1 MLLTPPRA
9 ITSLVIS
16 LFCALGVYAQE
27 PVFTGKI
34 LDLETKKGLDTAVIT
49 VLASGDTFFTNDKGE
64 FAIPELY
71 HSSVIISHYGYENLE
86 MKLKKGTQTIY
97 LLSNIKQLD
106 EVVIRKSTNINDID
120 IRNTTG
126 SVTTID
132 MTQLSQRSELDMAK
146 LLQGQVAGLT
156 VNYSGELGQRP
167 EIRLRGNSSFNYKST
182 DKNPSAGMANEPLFV
197 MDGIIISTET
207 FMTLNP
213 NDFSM
218 IKVLKDAPATALYGI
233 KAANG
238 VIELTSKRGFEGKPV
253 FSYSMKQGVT
263 FRGERPARM
272 MDTTEKL
279 AFEER
284 IEKPGAPGY
293 INSAKYIN
301 TMYANSPLLE
311 QELAKGARTLDS
323 LKQINTD
330 WFKELIKPNYFQSY
344 NLGVRGGTEKNTYFY
359 SLNYSKQG
367 GRIPGNDI
375 NQLTARAN
383 LDYNIAHNFI
393 LSLNNS
399 FGISTANTENGM
411 GNDPTS
417 LAFTLNPYET
427 KDSKQLFSQ
436 SNNKSYNDLI
446 NQYKEKTTTKRF
458 SSSLV
463 MHWDILPELN
473 VSGVIGAD
481 YSLAEKQQRI
491 LSTAYKQQ
499 EKPINAKGEISESD
513 NKTFDLSSNIRANYQ
528 KQFGDHNIFFGINMD
543 YYITQVKDIRASGH
557 GISDDINSLSGIN
570 NGLTGMYAPKVG
582 GNRLKN
588 AQLGFGGALGY
599 NYQNTYD
606 FYASMKRDGS
616 SLLPSSKR
624 WNDAWAAGIG
634 WSVSE
639 YDFFQKQGLLTNL
652 KFKASLGYTAS
663 MSGITNSAINTTYA
677 NSNSFYGEYRLLQL
691 MGLPNRNLNPQQ
703 TYNTNISM
711 DLGFVGRFNLLINTY
726 NNLTKEAIMSV
737 PIASS
742 NGFNTYTKNIGEIEN
757 KGIEFMLSGDIVRLN
772 DFRWNTATSL
782 SYNKNMVKNL
792 YGTDKL
798 YGSGETKYP
807 EFQVGKP
814 LGILYGIHDN
824 GIYPITGLPEYAD
837 RYGNVILDKDNLKE
851 DYYRNYGNTIAPYNG
866 FFNNYITYK
875 NWSLAVNINYAM
887 GGKGVQSLV
896 HIRDLSTSHQNAL
909 AGQLD
914 NMWFEVGDENKTYPM
929 KAMPSNAYNIYKES
943 TSRKIYKTDYIKLNY
958 VQLGYSITQSSFIN
972 KYFKSL
978 QVNIQADN
986 IYTYRFEEDKG
997 NLKDVLQPIL
1007 TFSLNATF

>member
-9 ITSLVIS
+9 ITSIVIS
-16 LFCALGVYAQE
+16 LFCAIGVYAQE

-49 VLASGDTFFTNDKGE
+49 VLASGDTFFTNEKGE

-156 VNYSGELGQRP
+156 VNYSGELGQKP
-167 EIRLRGNSSFNYKST
+167 EIRLRGNSSFNYKGS
-182 DKNPSAGMANEPLFV
+182 ANEPLFV

-213 NDFSM
+213 NDFST

-253 FSYSMKQGVT
+253 FSYSMKQGIT

-272 MDTTEKL
+272 MGTVEKL

-284 IEKPGAPGY
+284 IERAGSPGY
-293 INSAKYIN
+293 INSVKYIN
-301 TMYANSPLLE
+301 KLYANSPLLE
-311 QELAKGARTLDS
+311 LELARGARVLDS

-330 WFKELIKPNYFQSY
+330 WFKELIKPNHFQSY

-383 LDYNIAHNFI
+383 LDYNLAHNFR

-417 LAFTLNPYET
+417 LAFSLNPYET
-427 KDSKQLFSQ
+427 KDSKNLFSQ
-436 SNNKSYNDLI
+436 INNRAYSDLI

-473 VSGVIGAD
+473 VSGVIGGD
-481 YSLAEKQQRI
+481 YSIAEKNKRI
-491 LSTAYKQQ
+491 LSTAYSQRDI
-499 EKPINAKGEISESD
+499 PINAKGYISDSD
-513 NKTFDLSSNIRANYQ
+513 NKIFDFSSNIRANYQ
-528 KQFGDHNIFFGINMD
+528 KQLGDHNIFLGVNMD
-543 YYITQVKDIRASGH
+543 YYLTQIKDITASGY
-557 GISDDINSLSGIN
+557 GISDDVNSLSGIN
-570 NGLTGMYAPKVG
+570 NGLIGDYAPRIG
-582 GNRLKN
+582 GDKLKN
-588 AQLGFGGALGY
+588 AQLGFGTAMGY
-599 NYQNTYD
+599 NYDNTYD
-606 FYASMKRDGS
+606 FYASIKRDGS
-616 SLLPSSKR
+616 SQLPSSQR
-624 WNDAWAAGIG
+624 WNNAWSMGLG
-634 WSVSE
+634 WTVSE
-639 YDFFQKQGLLTNL
+639 YDFFQKQGFLTSL
-652 KFKASLGYTAS
+652 KFKSSIGYTAS
-663 MSGITNSAINTTYA
+663 MEGITPSAINMTFA
-677 NSNSFYGEYRLLQL
+677 NNNDFYGEYRLLQL
-691 MGLPNRNLNPQQ
+691 RALPNKDLKPQQ
-703 TYNTNISM
+703 TYSTNISL
-711 DLGFVGRFNLLINTY
+711 DLGFVGRFNLLVNLY
-726 NNLTKEAIMSV
+726 NNITKQSIMSS
-737 PIASS
+737 PIATS
-742 NGFNTYTKNIGEIEN
+742 NGFNVFTKNIGELQN
-757 KGIEFMLSGDIVRLN
+757 KGIEFMLSGDIMRLT
-772 DFRWNTATSL
+772 DFRWNTSTSL
-782 SYNKNMVKNL
+782 SYNKNTVKAL
-792 YGTDKL
+792 YGTDRIYTSEDSKTPQ
-798 YGSGETKYP
+798 YE
-807 EFQVGKP
+807 VGKP
-814 LGILYGIHDN
+814 LGIIYGIENN
-824 GIYPITGLPEYAD
+824 GIHPITGLPEYVD
-837 RYGNVILDKDNLKE
+837 SYNNVITDKNNLQTYYYRTYGN
-851 DYYRNYGNTIAPYNG
+851 YIAPYSG
-866 FFNNYITYK
+866 FFNNYVSYK
-875 NWSLAVNINYAM
+875 NWSLAVNINYGL
-887 GGKGVQSLV
+887 GGKAVQSNMYV
-896 HIRDLSTSHQNAL
+896 REYSDSNQNAL

-914 NMWFEVGDENKTYPM
+914 NMWFEIGDENKTYPM
-929 KAMPSNAYNIYKES
+929 KNMPETIRTINAQPS
-943 TSRKIYKTDYIKLNY
+943 SRKIYKTDYIKLNY
-958 VQLGYSITQSSFIN
+958 IQLGYSITNNNFIN

-978 QVNIQADN
+978 QLNIQADN
-986 IYTYRFEEDKG
+986 IYTYRFEKDKG
-997 NLKDVLQPIL
+997 NLKDVVQPIL

>member
-49 VLASGDTFFTNDKGE
+49 VLASGDTFFTNEKGE

-156 VNYSGELGQRP
+156 VNYSGELGQKP
-167 EIRLRGNSSFNYKST
+167 EIRLRGNSSFNYKGS
-182 DKNPSAGMANEPLFV
+182 ANEPLFV

-213 NDFSM
+213 NDFST

-238 VIELTSKRGFEGKPV
+238 VIELTSKRGFDGKPI
-253 FSYSMKQGVT
+253 FSYSMKQGIT

-272 MDTTEKL
+272 MGTAEKL

-284 IEKPGAPGY
+284 IERTGSPGY
-293 INSAKYIN
+293 TNSAKYIN
-301 TMYANSPLLE
+301 KMYANSPLLE
-311 QELAKGARTLDS
+311 QELAKGARVLDS

-330 WFKELIKPNYFQSY
+330 WFKELIKPNHFQSY

-383 LDYNIAHNFI
+383 LDYNIAHNFR

-417 LAFTLNPYET
+417 LAFSLNPYET
-427 KDSKQLFSQ
+427 KESKNLFSQ
-436 SNNKSYNDLI
+436 VGNRAYSDLI

-458 SSSLV
+458 SSSIV
-463 MHWDILPELN
+463 MHWDILPELSL
-473 VSGVIGAD
+473 SGVIGGD
-481 YSLAEKQQRI
+481 YSIAEKNKRI
-491 LSTAYKQQ
+491 LSTAYSQKDI
-499 EKPINAKGEISESD
+499 PNNAKGYISEGD
-513 NKTFDLSSNIRANYQ
+513 NKIFDFSSNIRANYQ
-528 KQFGDHNIFFGINMD
+528 KQFGDHNIFFGLNMD
-543 YYITQVKDIRASGH
+543 YYTTQLKNITASGY
-557 GISDDINSLSGIN
+557 GISDDVNSLSGIN
-570 NGLTGMYAPKVG
+570 NGLIGEYAPRVG
-582 GNRLKN
+582 GDKIKN
-588 AQLGFGGALGY
+588 AQLGFGTAMGY
-599 NYQNTYD
+599 NYDNTYD
-606 FYASMKRDGS
+606 FYASIKRDGS
-616 SLLPSSKR
+616 SQLPSNQR
-624 WNDAWAAGIG
+624 WNNAWSMGLG
-634 WSVSE
+634 WTVSE
-639 YDFFQKQGLLTNL
+639 YDFFKKQGILTSL
-652 KFKASLGYTAS
+652 KFKGSIGYTAS
-663 MSGITNSAINTTYA
+663 MEGLTPSAINMTFA
-677 NSNSFYGEYRLLQL
+677 NTNDFYGEYRLLQL
-691 MGLPNRNLNPQQ
+691 RALPNKDLKPQQ
-703 TYNTNISM
+703 TYSTNISM
-711 DLGFVGRFNLLINTY
+711 DLGFVARFNLLINLY
-726 NNLTKEAIMSV
+726 NNITKQSIMSS
-737 PIASS
+737 PIATS
-742 NGFNTYTKNIGEIEN
+742 NGFNVFTKNIGELQN
-757 KGIEFMLSGDIVRLN
+757 KGIEFMLSGDIIRLN
-772 DFRWNTATSL
+772 DFRWNTAASL
-782 SYNKNMVKNL
+782 SYNNNMVKAL
-792 YGTDKL
+792 YGTDRIYTSEDAKTPQ
-798 YGSGETKYP
+798 YE
-807 EFQVGKP
+807 VGKS
-814 LGILYGIHDN
+814 LGIIYGIQDN
-824 GIYPITGLPEYAD
+824 GINPITGLPEYVD
-837 RYGNVILDKDNLKE
+837 SYGNVIIVKDALQTS
-851 DYYRNYGNTIAPYNG
+851 YYRNYGNTIAPYAG
-866 FFNNYITYK
+866 FFNNYISYK
-875 NWSLAVNINYAM
+875 NWSLAVNINYGL
-887 GGKGVQSLV
+887 GGKAIQSGMYV
-896 HIRDLSTSHQNAL
+896 RDLASANQNAL

-929 KAMPSNAYNIYKES
+929 KNMPEAIRTINAQPS
-943 TSRKIYKTDYIKLNY
+943 SRKIYKTDYIKLNY
-958 VQLGYSITQSSFIN
+958 IQLGYSITNNSFIN

-986 IYTYRFEEDKG
+986 IYTHRFEKDKG
-997 NLKDVLQPIL
+997 SLKDVIQPIL

>member
-49 VLASGDTFFTNDKGE
+49 VLASGDTFFTNEKGE

-86 MKLKKGTQTIY
+86 IKLKKGTQTIY

-156 VNYSGELGQRP
+156 VNYSGELGQKP
-167 EIRLRGNSSFNYKST
+167 EIRLRGNSSFNYKGS
-182 DKNPSAGMANEPLFV
+182 ANEPLFV

-253 FSYSMKQGVT
+253 FSYSMKQGIT

-272 MDTTEKL
+272 MGTAEKL

-284 IEKPGAPGY
+284 IERTGSPGY

-301 TMYANSPLLE
+301 KMYANSPLLE
-311 QELAKGARTLDS
+311 QKLAKGARVLDS
-323 LKQINTD
+323 LNQINTD
-330 WFKELIKPNYFQSY
+330 WFKELIKPNHFQSY

-383 LDYNIAHNFI
+383 LDYNIAHNFR

-411 GNDPTS
+411 DNDPTS
-417 LAFTLNPYET
+417 LAFSLNPYET
-427 KDSKQLFSQ
+427 KDTKSLFSQ
-436 SNNKSYNDLI
+436 GGDRAYSDLI

-458 SSSLV
+458 SSSIV
-463 MHWDILPELN
+463 MHWDILPELSL
-473 VSGVIGAD
+473 SGVIGGD
-481 YSLAEKQQRI
+481 YSIAEKNKRI
-491 LSTAYKQQ
+491 RSTAYSQK
-499 EKPINAKGEISESD
+499 KIPTNARGYISEGD
-513 NKTFDLSSNIRANYQ
+513 NKIFDFSSNIRANYQ
-528 KQFGDHNIFFGINMD
+528 KQLGDHNIFFGLNMD
-543 YYITQVKDIRASGH
+543 YYTTQLKSITASGY
-557 GISDDINSLSGIN
+557 GISDDVNSLSGIN
-570 NGLTGMYAPKVG
+570 NGLIGEYSPRVG
-582 GNRLKN
+582 GDKIKN
-588 AQLGFGGALGY
+588 AQLGFGTAMGY
-599 NYQNTYD
+599 NYDNTYD
-606 FYASMKRDGS
+606 FYASIKRDGS
-616 SLLPSSKR
+616 SQLPSNQR
-624 WNDAWAAGIG
+624 WNNAWSMGLG
-634 WSVSE
+634 WTVSE
-639 YDFFQKQGLLTNL
+639 YDFFKKQGILTSL
-652 KFKASLGYTAS
+652 KFKGSIGYTAS
-663 MSGITNSAINTTYA
+663 MEGITPSAINMTFA
-677 NSNSFYGEYRLLQL
+677 NTNDFYGEYRLLQL
-691 MGLPNRNLNPQQ
+691 RALPNKDLKPQQ
-703 TYNTNISM
+703 TYSTNISM
-711 DLGFVGRFNLLINTY
+711 DLGFVARFNLLINLY
-726 NNLTKEAIMSV
+726 NNITKQSIMSS
-737 PIASS
+737 PIATS
-742 NGFNTYTKNIGEIEN
+742 NGFNVFTKNIGELQN
-757 KGIEFMLSGDIVRLN
+757 KGVEFVLSGDIIRLN
-772 DFRWNTATSL
+772 DFRWNTAASL
-782 SYNKNMVKNL
+782 SYNNNMVKAL
-792 YGTDKL
+792 YGTDRIYTSEDAKTPQ
-798 YGSGETKYP
+798 YE
-807 EFQVGKP
+807 VGKP
-814 LGILYGIHDN
+814 LGIIYGIQDN
-824 GIYPITGLPEYAD
+824 GINPITGLPEYAD
-837 RYGNVILDKDNLKE
+837 SYGNVIIVKDALQTS
-851 DYYRNYGNTIAPYNG
+851 YYRNYGNTIAPYAG
-866 FFNNYITYK
+866 FFNNYISYK
-875 NWSLAVNINYAM
+875 NWSLAVNINYGL
-887 GGKGVQSLV
+887 GGKAIQSGMYV
-896 HIRDLSTSHQNAL
+896 RELSSANQNAL

-929 KAMPSNAYNIYKES
+929 KNMPEAIRTINDQPS
-943 TSRKIYKTDYIKLNY
+943 SRKIYKTDYIKLNY
-958 VQLGYSITQSSFIN
+958 IQLGYSITNNSFIN

-986 IYTYRFEEDKG
+986 IYTYRFEKDKG
-997 NLKDVLQPIL
+997 SLKDVIQPIL